1 MIDSVDTR
9 SFVETRSLTKRY
21 RKVTALNDCSLK
33 IEQGEVFGLL
43 GPNGAGKTTLLR
55 LIMGFL
61 TPSSGSAH
69 IDDMDCYRQR
79 VEVHK
84 KVAYLP
90 GDARLFRT
98 MRGKD
103 VLKFFS
109 TIRSDTDLGT
119 ANKIAERLELD
130 LSRWVV
136 FMSTGMRQKLALSV
150 VMAVNSPLLILD
162 EPTANLDPNVRGEI
176 MTMVTEAKNAGRTVI
191 FSSHVLPEVEDTC
204 DRVGILRKGKLV
216 HTQSMT
222 ELNMQHRVRAKLRD
236 GQSLPPVPEALKD
249 QIAVIDQ
256 GDNRIQIETPG
267 ELSTIL
273 HWLGNSPL
281 QDVFIHP
288 VGLRSVYDQYHS
300 ESSRVESFDQSTGQ
314 SAGEAVDA

>member
-1 MIDSVDTR
+1 
-9 SFVETRSLTKRY
+9 
-21 RKVTALNDCSLK
+21 
-33 IEQGEVFGLL
+33 LL

-61 TPSSGSAH
+61 NPTSGSAFV
-69 IDDMDCYRQR
+69 DGLDCHRDR

-103 VLKFFS
+103 VLRFFS
-109 TIRSDTDLGT
+109 EIRKDTDLDR
-119 ANKIAERLELD
+119 ARKIAARLELD

-136 FMSTGMRQKLALSV
+136 FMSTGMRQKLALSA
-150 VMAVNSPLLILD
+150 VMAVDSPLLILD

-176 MTMVTEAKNAGRTVI
+176 MTMVQEARKSGRTVV

-204 DRVGILRKGKLV
+204 DRVGILRNGKLV

-222 ELNMQHRVRAKLRD
+222 DLKMQHRIRAILKK
-236 GQSLPPVPEALKD
+236 GQQLPPVPDELTN
-249 QIAVIDQ
+249 QICVIEQ
-256 GDNRIQIETPG
+256 ADNRILIETPG

-273 HWLGNSPL
+273 HWLANSPL
-281 QDVFIHP
+281 EDVFIQP
-288 VGLRSVYDQYHS
+288 VGLRSVYDEYHRDAS
-300 ESSRVESFDQSTGQ
+300 EAEP
-314 SAGEAVDA
+314 AEL

>member
-1 MIDSVDTR
+1 MT
-9 SFVETRSLTKRY
+9 SFVETQSLTKRY
-21 RKVTALNDCSLK
+21 SQVIALDDCTLQ
-33 IEQGEVFGLL
+33 IQQGEVFGLL

-61 TPSSGSAH
+61 NPTSGKAF
-69 IDDMDCYRQR
+69 IDGLDCYRNR
-79 VEVHK
+79 VEAHK

-103 VLKFFS
+103 VLRFFAG
-109 TIRSDTDLGT
+109 IRADTDLT
-119 ANKIAERLELD
+119 RALKIANRLELD

-150 VMAVNSPLLILD
+150 VLAVNAPLLILD

-176 MTMVTEAKNAGRTVI
+176 MEMVKEAQAAGRTVI

-216 HTQSMT
+216 HTQLMKD
-222 ELNMQHRVRAKLRD
+222 LKMQHRVHAILHE
-236 GQSLPPVPEALKD
+236 GEHLLPVPDEL
-249 QIAVIDQ
+249 QGQMTVMDQ
-256 GDNRIQIETPG
+256 GDNRVLIETPG

-273 HWLGNSPL
+273 HWLANSPL
-281 QDVFIHP
+281 RDVYVQP

-300 ESSRVESFDQSTGQ
+300 DSKPRAELVE
-314 SAGEAVDA
+314 V